1 MRITL
6 LFVSTFLFLGVG
18 LSQTVE
24 NTVLH
29 NEIKEAPEHKSVR
42 QINRIQSSTNRST
55 IAQKINFVD
64 MTASY
69 YSSTPDYDYYYLFPD
84 TSVHAEYGT
93 SLGIP
98 FLHSF
103 GMTFDLSSEV
113 INAGVGG
120 LLDGFDINAVTY
132 IDTIATYGRYTKGTA
147 GHVDTLIYRVVP
159 RSTNNL
165 NVVGYFTGQST
176 KYPASNDTARYRRLY
191 WDSIARA
198 PFGVLAEYKVPLLL
212 SDTIS
217 NGLIYPRAIT
227 TGLMVPSIFAITIDF
242 KPGGTYLAGD
252 TMGRRIGSYTQVV
265 AEHNGNGTY
274 HNYTPGDFT
283 GSSSVHRSVR
293 YNTSTT
299 GWNGRYIP
307 YLAYGATQ
315 FEAIDIDLFL
325 RQQNTFGTNELT
337 NGARLFQNYP
347 NPTNGITTVSYAL
360 QNEANVIFEM
370 RDIAGKKVF
379 SFTEGNRNPGTYTLE
394 INTTELNSGIY
405 FYSLIVNGNRVS
417 KKMIV
422 AK

>member
-98 FLHSF
+98 FIHSF

-132 IDTIATYGRYTKGTA
+132 IDTIATYG
-147 GHVDTLIYRVVP
+147 
-159 RSTNNL
+159 
-165 NVVGYFTGQST
+165 
-176 KYPASNDTARYRRLY
+176 
-191 WDSIARA
+191 
-198 PFGVLAEYKVPLLL
+198 
-212 SDTIS
+212 
-217 NGLIYPRAIT
+217 
-227 TGLMVPSIFAITIDF
+227 M
-242 KPGGTYLAGD
+242 
-252 TMGRRIGSYTQVV
+252 
-265 AEHNGNGTY
+265 
-274 HNYTPGDFT
+274 
-283 GSSSVHRSVR
+283 
-293 YNTSTT
+293 
-299 GWNGRYIP
+299 
-307 YLAYGATQ
+307 
-315 FEAIDIDLFL
+315 
-325 RQQNTFGTNELT
+325 
-337 NGARLFQNYP
+337 
-347 NPTNGITTVSYAL
+347 
-360 QNEANVIFEM
+360 
-370 RDIAGKKVF
+370 
-379 SFTEGNRNPGTYTLE
+379 
-394 INTTELNSGIY
+394 
-405 FYSLIVNGNRVS
+405 
-417 KKMIV
+417 
-422 AK
+422 